1 MKSCEALLVLAH
13 SVIPLSLQKDECK
26 ELYEGIDG
34 IIYPA
39 KVWNGF
45 SGGP

>member
-1 MKSCEALLVLAH
+1 MKRCGALLVLMH
-13 SVIPLSLQKDECK
+13 SVIPLPLQKDECK